1 MDFTRLLYKISAR
14 FCWKIS
20 PRSPVFFL
28 NKISG
33 EILSGPKS
41 WIVFSLNKFGVMKNG
56 RHLHFLGGHS
66 KVFGGWKCERVRS
79 TTDLVVA
86 QNEAVF
92 PGGVTLRGGCLISHT
107 WRVWTKHWVDF
118 DKLPTGEFTGFQPY
132 KTVWNSEGSI
142 RKMVVYQESGHFSPT
157 STLNSARWF
166 PAFRGRGKLSILRK
180 KCQIRRK
187 WKSTNGFH
195 WGKKTHPYLLW
206 ILDL

>member
-1 MDFTRLLYKISAR
+1 
-14 FCWKIS
+14 
-20 PRSPVFFL
+20 
-28 NKISG
+28 
-33 EILSGPKS
+33 
-41 WIVFSLNKFGVMKNG
+41 MKNG
-56 RHLHFLGGHS
+56 RHLHFWGGHS

-195 WGKKTHPYLLW
+195 WGKKPIPICCGFW
-206 ILDL
+206 ICNFPTVAKLRSGANSLVSLRLKSCGGLEANSTNWVIAVKCFVGHDKHLE